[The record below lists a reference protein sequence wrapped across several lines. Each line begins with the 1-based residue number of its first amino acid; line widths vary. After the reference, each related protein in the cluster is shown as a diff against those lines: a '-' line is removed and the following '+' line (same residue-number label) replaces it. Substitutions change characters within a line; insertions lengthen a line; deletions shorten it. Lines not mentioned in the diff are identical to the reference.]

1 MTTPGPTLEE
11 RVTILETRFDTI
23 LPTLATKEDIAR
35 LEGKMDAMNERL
47 EGKMDAMNERLEG
60 KMDAMNERLEGKMEA
75 MNGRLVGKMGAMDE
89 RLEGKIDAMGNRLLI
104 RFTGIMAALLAIAV
118 AAARFL

>member
-23 LPTLATKEDIAR
+23 LPTLATKEDMAR
-35 LEGKMDAMNERL
+35 LEGKMDAMDERL
-47 EGKMDAMNERLEG
+47 GGRIDALDERLGGEI
-60 KMDAMNERLEGKMEA
+60 D
-75 MNGRLVGKMGAMDE
+75 AMDE
-89 RLEGKIDAMGNRLLI
+89 RLGGEIEATNRRLEGKIDAMGNRLLI
-104 RFTGIMAALLAIAV
+104 RFTGVMAALLAIAV